1 MGVQIEHQHAPAK
14 SLGAHR
20 GDRDGHVVHR
30 AEPAR
35 HIRGRVVESAEK
47 IERAPADLSRARAG
61 EHLARGGDGGAADQ
75 AHRAHHLVD
84 RNVGGVDAEYARKRV
99 RPPQGIEQLGRM
111 DAGQLLILG
120 TAASTEIPPAE
131 RAALEQVPER
141 EGRPA
146 GLEPGSRLERAER
159 PAVLGRIP
167 DGEIAPVE
175 PAAHTV
181 FHARQHRG
189 GYYAAPMERA
199 ILHVDMDAFYAS
211 VEQRDDPR
219 LRGKAV
225 AVGGASRRGVVCA
238 ASYEARPFG
247 VRSAMPMARALRLC
261 PQLIVVPPDFA
272 KYSAVSDQVFE
283 IFHSFTPEVEGL
295 SLDEAFLDVT
305 RSQVLLGTPRAQAEG
320 IKARIRQ
327 RTQLTASVGIAEVK
341 FAAKI
346 ASELSKPDG
355 LLEVPRG
362 QVREFLA
369 PLPASR
375 LWGVGPRTDEQLQRL
390 GLRKVGDVARAD
402 PAYLEA
408 QLGSM
413 GPWLHDLANG
423 IDPRAVE
430 PDVEAKSIGAEETF
444 DDDLEGE
451 ELLPFIHE
459 QALRVGAR
467 LRRAG
472 MQARSVH
479 LKIKYADFRVVTRQ
493 ETLPLPTDDSAEI
506 FRVAVRLLGK
516 LEAYPVRLT
525 GVHAGDLHTGAP
537 QLGLFDA
544 ERKKRERLNRSLDA
558 IAEKFGTDA
567 VLPADL
573 VQARKK

>member
-1 MGVQIEHQHAPAK
+1 M
-14 SLGAHR
+14 L
-20 GDRDGHVVHR
+20 
-30 AEPAR
+30 
-35 HIRGRVVESAEK
+35 
-47 IERAPADLSRARAG
+47 
-61 EHLARGGDGGAADQ
+61 
-75 AHRAHHLVD
+75 
-84 RNVGGVDAEYARKRV
+84 
-99 RPPQGIEQLGRM
+99 
-111 DAGQLLILG
+111 
-120 TAASTEIPPAE
+120 ASTW
-131 RAALEQVPER
+131 AAY
-141 EGRPA
+141 
-146 GLEPGSRLERAER
+146 
-159 PAVLGRIP
+159 
-167 DGEIAPVE
+167 
-175 PAAHTV
+175 H
-181 FHARQHRG
+181 
-189 GYYAAPMERA
+189 AAPMERA

-219 LRGKAV
+219 LRGKPV

-261 PQLIVVPPDFA
+261 PQLIVVPPDFS

-305 RSQVLLGTPRAQAEG
+305 RSRTLLGAPREQAMG
-320 IKARIRQ
+320 IKARIRE
-327 RTQLTASVGIAEVK
+327 RTALTASVGIAEVK

-346 ASELSKPDG
+346 ASELCKPDG

-390 GLRKVGDVARAD
+390 GLRKIGDVARAD
-402 PAYLEA
+402 PVWLDA
-408 QLGSM
+408 QLGST

-423 IDPRAVE
+423 IDPRRVE
-430 PDVEAKSIGAEETF
+430 PDVEAKSVGAEETF

-472 MQARSVH
+472 IKARSVH
-479 LKIKYADFRVVTRQ
+479 LKVKYADFRVVTRQ
-493 ETLPLPTDDSAEI
+493 ETLEAATDDSAEI
-506 FRVAVRLLGK
+506 FRVAARLLGK
-516 LEAYPVRLT
+516 VEAHPIRLT
-525 GVHAGDLHTGAP
+525 GVHAADLRTDAP
-537 QLGLFDA
+537 QMGLFDGD
-544 ERKKRERLNRSLDA
+544 RKKREALNRSLDA
-558 IAEKFGTDA
+558 IAEKFGGDA
-567 VLPADL
+567 ILPADL
-573 VQARKK
+573 LLARKK

>member
-1 MGVQIEHQHAPAK
+1 MLASI
-14 SLGAHR
+14 R
-20 GDRDGHVVHR
+20 R
-30 AEPAR
+30 A
-35 HIRGRVVESAEK
+35 
-47 IERAPADLSRARAG
+47 
-61 EHLARGGDGGAADQ
+61 
-75 AHRAHHLVD
+75 
-84 RNVGGVDAEYARKRV
+84 
-99 RPPQGIEQLGRM
+99 
-111 DAGQLLILG
+111 
-120 TAASTEIPPAE
+120 
-131 RAALEQVPER
+131 
-141 EGRPA
+141 
-146 GLEPGSRLERAER
+146 
-159 PAVLGRIP
+159 
-167 DGEIAPVE
+167 
-175 PAAHTV
+175 
-181 FHARQHRG
+181 
-189 GYYAAPMERA
+189 YYAAPMQRA

-219 LRGKAV
+219 LRGKPV

-305 RSQVLLGTPRAQAEG
+305 RSQALLGTPRAQAEAM
-320 IKARIRQ
+320 KARIRE
-327 RTQLTASVGIAEVK
+327 RTQVTASVGTAAAK

-346 ASELSKPDG
+346 AAELSKPDG

-375 LWGVGPRTDEQLQRL
+375 LWGVGPRTDEQLKRL
-390 GLRKVGDVARAD
+390 GLREIGEVARAD

-493 ETLPLPTDDSAEI
+493 QTLLLPTDDSAEI
-506 FRVAVRLLGK
+506 FRLAVRLLGT
-516 LEAYPVRLT
+516 LQAHPNRRT
-525 GVHAGDLHTGAP
+525 GVQRAVMSTGAP

-544 ERKKRERLNRSLDA
+544 GKQKRDRLNRSLDA
-558 IAEKFGTDA
+558 IAEKFGAGA

-573 VQARKK
+573 VQTRKK